1 MNHMKEKLEERAVAL
16 NQILEEQN
24 TGIQLVYTKQFSHN
38 EVCEGYIIQQKEKT
52 VAPIVYISPNIPE
65 WWEGTDQEVAE
76 KLQEISKI
84 EPMDEIERFIHHKI
98 DRQYL
103 LDHVYFALVSG
114 QKYEQMVNND
124 LLLDRWCDLAVK
136 YSVSLPVSSEDE
148 RASIRIS
155 NHIMETYG
163 IEKEELIEACIC
175 NMEQQVA
182 MMSLKEQMAELL
194 GMDTSEMPDFGE
206 EERVLP
212 EITVITNKSLLDGA
226 GSILLS
232 SVQKRLERKYGSCFA
247 VLPSSRHE
255 VLIAPLT
262 DGVQEAIFYQKM
274 VKEVN
279 ETQVEPEDFLSDHV
293 YVYRNGNFTTVSE
306 HCIF

>member
-1 MNHMKEKLEERAVAL
+1 MLL
-16 NQILEEQN
+16 
-24 TGIQLVYTKQFSHN
+24 
-38 EVCEGYIIQQKEKT
+38 
-52 VAPIVYISPNIPE
+52 
-65 WWEGTDQEVAE
+65 
-76 KLQEISKI
+76 
-84 EPMDEIERFIHHKI
+84 IH
-98 DRQYL
+98 
-103 LDHVYFALVSG
+103 
-114 QKYEQMVNND
+114 
-124 LLLDRWCDLAVK
+124 
-136 YSVSLPVSSEDE
+136 SL
-148 RASIRIS
+148 
-155 NHIMETYG
+155 ETYD
-163 IEKEELIEACIC
+163 IEKEELIEACNR
-175 NMEQQVA
+175 NMEQEVA

-226 GSILLS
+226 GSILLP